1 LKAEV
6 RNPIE
11 LTTIGV
17 GAPRKVYVPE
27 NLLEL
32 RSLLKEGLRVVG
44 GGSNT
49 VLSEEGVPL
58 VSLEKFRDVTLSGDL
73 LRLGAGVKLSCVLRL
88 QRKNKFSLFEFLSGV
103 PRATVGGLVAQ
114 NAGAFGR
121 EIKDFLYSVEYLDIE
136 SGEVLR
142 LNREEILNSF
152 KYRSSPFP
160 EGGVVVSATFK
171 VVPDDNISEKIK
183 RIVNLRLKKHPP
195 FYLKTAG
202 STFKNPSGF
211 SAGKLLDECG
221 FRGFKLKNLKFSEV
235 HANFLINEGGAP
247 FSEFLE
253 IVEIARE
260 KVKDQKG
267 VDLKLEVR
275 VV

>member
-1 LKAEV
+1 
-6 RNPIE
+6 
-11 LTTIGV
+11 
-17 GAPRKVYVPE
+17 
-27 NLLEL
+27 
-32 RSLLKEGLRVVG
+32 
-44 GGSNT
+44 
-49 VLSEEGVPL
+49 
-58 VSLEKFRDVTLSGDL
+58 
-73 LRLGAGVKLSCVLRL
+73 
-88 QRKNKFSLFEFLSGV
+88 
-103 PRATVGGLVAQ
+103 
-114 NAGAFGR
+114 
-121 EIKDFLYSVEYLDIE
+121 
-136 SGEVLR
+136 
-142 LNREEILNSF
+142 
-152 KYRSSPFP
+152 
-160 EGGVVVSATFK
+160 
-171 VVPDDNISEKIK
+171 
-183 RIVNLRLKKHPP
+183 VNLRLKKHPP

>member
-6 RNPIE
+6 RNPFEI
-11 LTTIGV
+11 TTIGV
-17 GAPRKVYVPE
+17 GAPRKVYIPE

-32 RSLLKEGLRVVG
+32 RSLLKEGLKVIG
-44 GGSNT
+44 GGSNAI
-49 VLSEEGVPL
+49 LSDGGAPL
-58 VSLEKFRDVTLSGDL
+58 ISLERFKNVEFRGNFLT
-73 LRLGAGVKLSCVLRL
+73 LGAGVRLSEVLKLQLL
-88 QRKNKFSLFEFLSGV
+88 KKFSLFEFLSGI

-121 EIKDFLYSVEYLDIE
+121 EIGEFLYSVEYLNLETGKI
-136 SGEVLR
+136 LR
-142 LNREEILNSF
+142 LDRGKILNSF
-152 KYRSSPFP
+152 GYRSSPFP
-160 EGGVVVSATFK
+160 GKGAVISATFK
-171 VVPDDNISEKIK
+171 ITSDRDIRRKVES
-183 RIVNLRLKKHPP
+183 IVKERLTKHPP

-202 STFKNPSGF
+202 STFKNPKGF

-221 FRGFKLKNLKFSEV
+221 FRGFKLKNLKFSEI

-260 KVKDQKG
+260 KVRNLKG
-267 VDLKLEVR
+267 VELELEVKIM
-275 VV
+275 